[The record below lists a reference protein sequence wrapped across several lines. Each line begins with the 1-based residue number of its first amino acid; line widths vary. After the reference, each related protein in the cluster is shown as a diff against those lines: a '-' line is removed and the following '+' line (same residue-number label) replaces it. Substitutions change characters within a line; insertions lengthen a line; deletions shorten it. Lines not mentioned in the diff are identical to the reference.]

1 VAWAR
6 STERS
11 LWRDF
16 TTPEGVRMRLQLAS
30 AGERAGAFLIDI
42 IIIGVIMVASAI
54 VLGLI
59 ASAFEASLDET
70 LGNAVIIVWMLAA
83 FVLRNAWFTLF
94 EMTGR
99 GATPGKRLMAVRVV
113 ARDGARLTG
122 GAVIVRNAMREIEV
136 FLPLSFL
143 AINSST
149 STVDGAVYLLGFTWV
164 AVFLFFP
171 LFNSDRL
178 RVGDLLAG
186 TWVVHSVRAT
196 LAPDLVGGTQ
206 ERARRVFS
214 DAALDLYGIFELQ
227 TLEEVLRRGNEHAVA
242 TVAASIRNKAGLDYD
257 GDDAEFLSDYYLA
270 LCVRLERNA
279 ILGRRRADK
288 HSQA

>member
-1 VAWAR
+1 VAR
-6 STERS
+6 TRVGERS
-11 LWRDF
+11 LLRDF

-30 AGERAGAFLIDI
+30 AGERAGAFLIDTMI
-42 IIIGVIMVASAI
+42 IVVILVASVV

-59 ASAFEASLDET
+59 ANVLETTLNEA
-70 LGNAVIIVWMLAA
+70 LGNAIVIAWMLAA

-94 EMTGR
+94 EMSGR
-99 GATPGKRLMAVRVV
+99 GATPGKRLMAMRVV

-143 AINSST
+143 AIDSTT
-149 STVDGAVYLLGFTWV
+149 STVDGVVYLLGFVWV

-171 LFNSDRL
+171 LFNRDRL

-196 LAPDLVGGTQ
+196 LAPDLVGESH
-206 ERARRVFS
+206 ERERRAFT
-214 DAALDLYGIFELQ
+214 DAALELYGIYELQ
-227 TLEEVLRRGNEHAVA
+227 TLEEVLRRGNERAVA
-242 TVAASIRNKAGLDYD
+242 TVAASIRTKAGLPHD
-257 GDDAEFLSDYYLA
+257 GADGEFLSDYYLA
-270 LCVRLERNA
+270 LCARLERNA
-279 ILGRRRADK
+279 ILGRRREDK
-288 HSQA
+288 HG